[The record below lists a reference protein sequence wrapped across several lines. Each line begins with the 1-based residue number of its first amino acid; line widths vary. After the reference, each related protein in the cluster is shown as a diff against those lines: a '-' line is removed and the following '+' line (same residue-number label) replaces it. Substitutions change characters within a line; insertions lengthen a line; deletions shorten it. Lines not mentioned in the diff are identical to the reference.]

1 VVTAYP
7 AVLLRRAVSFSSRSV
22 GCKSFGGFLEG
33 ICLCSESTCI
43 VNGMEMAQSGR
54 YDTST
59 LRSNLK
65 GMVVDVLVYIKC
77 REDVK

>member
-1 VVTAYP
+1 
-7 AVLLRRAVSFSSRSV
+7 
-22 GCKSFGGFLEG
+22 
-33 ICLCSESTCI
+33 
-43 VNGMEMAQSGR
+43 MEMAQSGR